1 MIIINNDDA
10 ELNLTT
16 NQMELEEKIQSTS
29 NQLDCRECGALLKY
43 APGTSHLKCEYCGCA
58 NEIKEAAAIT
68 VVEEI
73 DFEKFLNEN
82 TAGVEKQEIS
92 TVKCGNC
99 GASSTLKPNITSDSC
114 PFCASP
120 IVITGGGTATSIIKP
135 KYLLPFKIDQKSAFA
150 AFRKWV
156 SGLWFAPNGLI
167 QYVDNAEKL
176 NGMYI
181 PYWTYD
187 SKTISSYT
195 GERGDN
201 YQTTETYTA
210 VENGKSVTRTRTVT
224 RIRWSYA
231 SGTVYND
238 FDDVLVLASNSLP
251 EKYTNALEPWD
262 MENLT
267 DYNDKFLSG
276 FRSESYQVDVKT
288 GFEKSK
294 VIMDA
299 GIRASICRD
308 IGGDHQRIGS
318 VDTRYNDI
326 TFKHILLPVWLSAY
340 RYNEKV
346 YRFMINGRTGEVQGE
361 RPYSAI
367 KITLFVLAVIAI
379 GVGIYFGI
387 KMYNKG

>member
-1 MIIINNDDA
+1 
-10 ELNLTT
+10 
-16 NQMELEEKIQSTS
+16 MEVEEKIQATS

-43 APGTSHLKCEYCGCA
+43 APGTAHLKCEYCGCQ
-58 NEIKEAAAIT
+58 NEIKEAAKPAI
-68 VVEEI
+68 VEEI

-82 TAGVEKQEIS
+82 SVGVEKLEIT
-92 TVKCGNC
+92 TVKCANC
-99 GASSTLKPNITSDSC
+99 GASSSLKPNITSDSC

-120 IVITGGGTATSIIKP
+120 IVVTGGGTATSLIKP
-135 KYLLPFKIDQKSAFA
+135 KYLLPFKIDQKAAFA
-150 AFRKWV
+150 EFKKWV
-156 SGLWFAPNGLI
+156 SSLWFAPNDLK
-167 QYVDNAEKL
+167 QYADNADKL

-187 SKTISSYT
+187 SKTVSSYT

-201 YQTTETYTA
+201 YTTTESYTITI
-210 VENGKSVTRTRTVT
+210 NGKTETRTRTVT
-224 RIRWSYA
+224 KIRWSYA

-262 MENLT
+262 MENIT
-267 DYNDKFLSG
+267 EYNDKFLSG

-299 GIRASICRD
+299 GIRNSIHRD
-308 IGGDHQRIGS
+308 IGGDHQRISS
-318 VDTRYNDI
+318 VDTVYNDI
-326 TFKHILLPVWLSAY
+326 TFKHILLPIWLSAY
-340 RYNEKV
+340 RYKEKV

-367 KITLFVLAVIAI
+367 KITLTILAVIAL
-379 GVGIYFGI
+379 GVGIYFGVQY
-387 KMYNKG
+387 YNQHY

>member
-1 MIIINNDDA
+1 M
-10 ELNLTT
+10 
-16 NQMELEEKIQSTS
+16 LEEKTKEIS

-43 APGTSHLKCEYCGCA
+43 APGTLHLKCEYCGCA
-58 NEIKEAAAIT
+58 NEIKEAAETTII
-68 VVEEI
+68 EEI

-82 TAGVEKQEIS
+82 ASGVEKQEIV

-120 IVITGGGTATSIIKP
+120 TVVTGGTANSIIKP
-135 KYLLPFKIDQKSAFA
+135 KYLLPFKIEQKTAFED
-150 AFRKWV
+150 FKKWV
-156 SGLWFAPNGLI
+156 NSLWFAPNDLK

-187 SKTISSYT
+187 SKTVSDYV
-195 GERGDN
+195 GQRGDN
-201 YQTTETYTA
+201 YLTTETYTTT
-210 VENGKSVTRTRTVT
+210 VNGKSVTNTRTVT

-231 SGTVYND
+231 SGTVNND

-262 MENLT
+262 MENIT
-267 DYNDKFLSG
+267 AYNDKFLSG

-294 VIMDA
+294 VIMA
-299 GIRASICRD
+299 GAIRAAICRD
-308 IGGDHQRIGS
+308 IGGDHQQVTS
-318 VDTRYNDI
+318 VNTTYNDI
-326 TFKHILLPVWLSAY
+326 SFKHILLPIWLSAY

-346 YRFMINGRTGEVQGE
+346 YRFMINGRTGEVQGK
-361 RPYSAI
+361 RPYSWI
-367 KITLFVLAVIAI
+367 KITLTILAGIAI
-379 GVGIYFGI
+379 GVGIYFAI
-387 KMYNKG
+387 RYYNQNQ

>member
-1 MIIINNDDA
+1 
-10 ELNLTT
+10 
-16 NQMELEEKIQSTS
+16 MELEENTKTIS

-43 APGTSHLKCEYCGCA
+43 APGTTHLKCEYCGAA
-58 NEIKEAAAIT
+58 NEIAEAAEPT
-68 VVEEI
+68 VIEEI

-82 TAGVEKQEIS
+82 SAGAEKQEVI
-92 TVKCGNC
+92 TVKCNNC
-99 GASSTLKPNITSDSC
+99 GASSTLLPNITSDSC

-120 IVITGGGTATSIIKP
+120 IVITGGTANSIIKP
-135 KYLLPFKIDQKSAFA
+135 KYLLPFKVELKQAVEDFK
-150 AFRKWV
+150 KWIG
-156 SGLWFAPNGLI
+156 SLWFAPNDLKK
-167 QYVDNAEKL
+167 YAESTDKL

-187 SKTISSYT
+187 SETHSSYS
-195 GERGDN
+195 GERGTN
-201 YQTTETYTA
+201 YTTTESYDTI
-210 VENGKSVTRTRTVT
+210 ENGKSVSRTRTVT
-224 RIRWSYA
+224 RISWSYVNG
-231 SGTVYND
+231 SVNNN

-267 DYNDKFLSG
+267 AYNDKFLSG
-276 FRSESYQVDVKT
+276 FRTESYQVDVKT

-299 GIRASICRD
+299 GIRNSICSD

-318 VDTRYNDI
+318 VNTTYNNI

-346 YRFMINGRTGEVQGE
+346 FRFMINGRTGEVQGE
-361 RPYSAI
+361 RPYSTI
-367 KITLFVLAVIAI
+367 KIVLAVLAVIALGI
-379 GVGIYFGI
+379 AIYFGQ
-387 KMYNKG
+387 KYYSQTY

>member
-1 MIIINNDDA
+1 
-10 ELNLTT
+10 
-16 NQMELEEKIQSTS
+16 MELEETIQATS
-29 NQLDCRECGALLKY
+29 NKLDCRECGALLKY
-43 APGTSHLKCEYCGCA
+43 APGTTHLKCEYCGCE
-58 NEIKEAAAIT
+58 NEIKEAKVAAE
-68 VVEEI
+68 VEEI

-82 TAGVEKQEIS
+82 VPGVEKQEI
-92 TVKCGNC
+92 TTIKCNNC

-120 IVITGGGTATSIIKP
+120 IVITGGGVSSSIIKP
-135 KYLLPFKIDQKSAFA
+135 RYLLPFKVDQKTAFA
-150 AFRKWV
+150 DFKKWID
-156 SGLWFAPNGLI
+156 SLWFAPGDLKK
-167 QYVDNAEKL
+167 YVDNADKL

-187 SKTISSYT
+187 SNTISSYT
-195 GERGDN
+195 GERGDD
-201 YQTTETYTA
+201 YQDTETYTA
-210 VENGKSVTRTRTVT
+210 IENGKSVTRTRTVT
-224 RIRWSYA
+224 RTRWSYA

-238 FDDVLVLASNSLP
+238 FDDVLVLASKSLP
-251 EKYTNALEPWD
+251 ESYTDALEPWD

-276 FRSESYQVDVKT
+276 FRTESYQIDVKS

-294 VIMDA
+294 LIMDD
-299 GIRASICRD
+299 GIRTSICRD

-318 VDTRYNDI
+318 VNTQYNDI

-340 RYNEKV
+340 RYSEKV

-367 KITLFVLAVIAI
+367 KIALSVIAVIVVGI
-379 GVGIYFGI
+379 GIYFGI
-387 KMYNKG
+387 KTYNH